1 MGTFEERAGAS
12 KCEDAHI
19 DHYVDAIG
27 SISQSPCPT
36 GTSQPLVGQSKCVW
50 PFGAESPAI
59 LFALLG
65 AILVFGLGG
74 WTVMRRRRDVT
85 GTEADE
91 HTHSVEAPV
100 QPVYETEPE
109 PEMNTGQFLEEPEA
123 DLSRPTPPPHA
134 KMNEQGQLVWV
145 DDAGTAYAQNP
156 DGSMVTFNVSTGC
169 WEPLE

>member
-1 MGTFEERAGAS
+1 M
-12 KCEDAHI
+12 
-19 DHYVDAIG
+19 
-27 SISQSPCPT
+27 
-36 GTSQPLVGQSKCVW
+36 
-50 PFGAESPAI
+50 
-59 LFALLG
+59 
-65 AILVFGLGG
+65 
-74 WTVMRRRRDVT
+74 VMRRRREVT
-85 GTEADE
+85 VTEAAE
-91 HTHSVEAPV
+91 HTHSAEAPD

-156 DGSMVTFNVSTGC
+156 DGSMVTFNVSTEC

>member
-1 MGTFEERAGAS
+1 M
-12 KCEDAHI
+12 
-19 DHYVDAIG
+19 
-27 SISQSPCPT
+27 
-36 GTSQPLVGQSKCVW
+36 
-50 PFGAESPAI
+50 
-59 LFALLG
+59 
-65 AILVFGLGG
+65 
-74 WTVMRRRRDVT
+74 VMRRRREVT
-85 GTEADE
+85 VTEAAE

-109 PEMNTGQFLEEPEA
+109 PEMNTGQFLEELEA

-156 DGSMVTFNVSTGC
+156 DGSMVTFNVSTGW

>member
-1 MGTFEERAGAS
+1 MGSVTQTECELGTFQERAGAS
-12 KCEDAHI
+12 ECEDAHI

-59 LFALLG
+59 LFALIG

-74 WTVMRRRRDVT
+74 WMVMRRRRDVT
-85 GTEADE
+85 VTEAAE

-100 QPVYETEPE
+100 QPVYETEP
-109 PEMNTGQFLEEPEA
+109 GA
-123 DLSRPTPPPHA
+123 DLGRPTPPPHA
-134 KMNEQGQLVWV
+134 EMNEQGQLVWV

-156 DGSMVTFNVSTGC
+156 DGSMVTFNVSTGW